1 MITFSYTG
9 GMLRWTCLAAVMA
22 LACACSPEGG
32 GPARLLVAVPTTGD
46 MAASGQGVERAVR
59 MAVEDET
66 ALGGLPKVEVTVSD
80 DRSDPFEA
88 ASVARRAVDDP
99 LVFAVIGHLTS
110 GCAIE
115 ASRVYSQASLAMIT
129 PSATATAL
137 TAQQDRPD
145 WGGERVVFRLP
156 PSDAMQGEFAADYAV
171 QRLSLKRFFLV
182 HDRSPYG
189 LGLAETFRG
198 AVERKGGSV
207 SAFEAVSL
215 GDKDFAAVVSAIV
228 AGRPDAVFYGGIYME
243 AGLLIKQARAAGYR
257 GAFLSGDATKN
268 QDFFDIAGPAGDGAY
283 ISVGGVPVEAL
294 PSAADFVERYQKRWA
309 GAQPRTYDHYG
320 YEAARVALE
329 ALRKAGSP
337 DRKAVLAAVR
347 KTHLRAMVGDIS
359 FDAKGDTL
367 RGIVTMT
374 KADFARKK
382 FEVTY

>member
-1 MITFSYTG
+1 MVRRSA
-9 GMLRWTCLAAVMA
+9 LAAVLI
-22 LACACSPEGG
+22 LACACSREGA
-32 GPARLLVAVPTTGD
+32 GPVRLLVAVPITGD
-46 MAASGQGVERAVR
+46 MAASGQGVERGVR
-59 MAVEDET
+59 MAVEDELE
-66 ALGGLPKVEVTVSD
+66 LGGLPQVEVVVSD

-88 ASVARRAVDDP
+88 AAVARRAVDDP

-115 ASRVYSQASLAMIT
+115 ASRVYAQAPLAMIT

-137 TAQQDRPD
+137 TAQQERPD

-171 QRLSLKRFFLV
+171 KRLAMKRFFLV

-198 AVERKGGSV
+198 AVERKGGTV
-207 SAFEAVSL
+207 AGFEAVSL
-215 GDKDFAAVVSAIV
+215 GDKDFAPVVKAIV
-228 AGRPDAVFYGGIYME
+228 AARPDAVFFGGIYME

-257 GAFLSGDATKN
+257 GGFLSGDATKN
-268 QDFFDIAGPAGDGAY
+268 ADFFNVAGPAGDGAY

-294 PSAADFVERYQKRWA
+294 PSATDFIERYQKRWA
-309 GAQPRTYDHYG
+309 GAVPRTYDHYG
-320 YEAARVALE
+320 YEAARVALV
-329 ALRKAGSP
+329 ALRKTGTP
-337 DRKAVLAAVR
+337 DRRKILEAVR
-347 KTHLRAMVGDIS
+347 NTNMRAMIGDVA
-359 FDAKGDTL
+359 FDSKGDAL

-374 KADFARKK
+374 KADFAHKK

>member
-1 MITFSYTG
+1 
-9 GMLRWTCLAAVMA
+9 MLRRTGLAAVMA

-32 GPARLLVAVPTTGD
+32 GPVRLLVAVPITGD
-46 MAASGQGVERAVR
+46 MSASGQGVERGVR

-66 ALGGLPKVEVTVSD
+66 ARGGLPPIEVTVSD

-88 ASVARRAVDDP
+88 TTVARRAVDDP

-110 GCAIE
+110 GCALE
-115 ASRVYSQASLAMIT
+115 ASRVYAQAPLVMIT

-137 TAQQDRPD
+137 TTQQDRLD

-171 QRLSLKRFFLV
+171 KRLSLKRFILV

-189 LGLAETFRG
+189 LGLAETFRE
-198 AVERKGGSV
+198 ALERKGGSAV
-207 SAFEAVSL
+207 AFDAVSP
-215 GDKDFAAVVSAIV
+215 GDKDFVPVVKAIT
-228 AGRPDAVFYGGIYME
+228 AMRPDAVFYGGIYME
-243 AGLLIKQARAAGYR
+243 AALLIKQARAAGFK
-257 GAFLSGDATKN
+257 GAFMSGDATKN
-268 QDFFDIAGPAGDGAY
+268 ADFFDIAGPAGDGAY

-320 YEAARVALE
+320 YEAARVAIE
-329 ALRKAGSP
+329 ALRKAGSS
-337 DRKAVLAAVR
+337 DRKKILAAVR
-347 KTHLRAMVGDIS
+347 STHLRAMVGDIS